1 MRRWFLALL
10 KRLYLRFSIQKP
22 EPPLSPRE
30 RAIAEA
36 YLQLDAKQ
44 RERREAGA
52 ELIAEMVEAVRM
64 SGAGPWKI
72 SPEVVQQS
80 NRLIASAQQAMA
92 QESSM
97 PLREGFPQNSQG
109 AFGDI
114 ELALQN
120 VDWMR
125 QINLSWLEFT
135 RWGIQQIILI
145 SRLYYIKNPILRRL
159 IDISAAYVFG
169 RGVEISSTDED
180 ANDVLKD
187 FVEDNKMVLGQI
199 GLAKLEKTK
208 YYDGNLFFAFFP
220 DKLATGKVKLR
231 TIDATEMQEIISDP
245 DDSDTEWYFK
255 RVWSQ
260 KIWNPGNGTWEVKS
274 QEAYYPALNYEPT
287 PKPASFNNI
296 PVMWD
301 VPIHHRKCG
310 EVAKWVFGCPII
322 YPAIDWARA
331 ARRFLEACMTVR
343 LSLASIAATL
353 TTKGG
358 QQAMEGAKQQ
368 LSTTVGPSAAIW
380 DTNPTP
386 VSASIFASGPGTTL
400 QAFNTRGGGGDPEDV
415 RQYKL
420 MCCMVCGVPETF
432 LADVSTGNLATATT
446 LDRPTELVF
455 MEKQEAWRED
465 LAIIA
470 KYVLKV
476 SSGASGGKLK
486 EALGTRAGKVRIVEM
501 RRYQDVTGRWIWEAD
516 KNAKAK
522 NIIEVTVNFPAI
534 REGDIPALITAT
546 TSAMTLGNTA
556 GQVVGIDEKAGV
568 RKLYDLLGMD
578 NADELTE
585 AMYNEDE
592 YDPDRTKEDLPAPL
606 LPAVPN
612 PGGEPQD
619 PNHPA
624 PAANGPVPV
633 AAHLRQPPTPP
644 PSTRPTTKEAFR
656 KLRGAL
662 EVFETVNG
670 K

>member
-1 MRRWFLALL
+1 MRRWLL
-10 KRLYLRFSIQKP
+10 TLLRKLYLRLSNHKPDPSI
-22 EPPLSPRE
+22 SPRE
-30 RAIAEA
+30 RALAEA
-36 YLQLDAKQ
+36 YVELDARQ

-64 SGAGPWKI
+64 SGQGPWKI

-97 PLREGFPQNSQG
+97 PLREGIPQIAQG

-180 ANDVLKD
+180 ANEVLKE
-187 FVEDNKMVLGQI
+187 FVEDNAMVLGQI

-208 YYDGNLFFAFFP
+208 YYDGNIFFAFFP
-220 DKLATGKVKLR
+220 DKVNTGKVKLR

-245 DDSDTEWYFK
+245 DDTDTEWYFK

-260 KIWNPGNGTWEVKS
+260 KIWNPANGTWDLIS
-274 QEAYYPALNYEPT
+274 QQAYYPALDFEPNE
-287 PKPASFNNI
+287 KPAMFNGI
-296 PVMWD
+296 PVLWD
-301 VPIHHRKCG
+301 IPIHHRKCG

-358 QQAMEGAKQQ
+358 QQALQGAKQQ
-368 LSTTVGPSAAIW
+368 LSTTVGPQAEIW

-465 LAIIA
+465 LTIIA

-486 EALGTRAGKVRIVEM
+486 EALDSRQVRKVRIVEA
-501 RRYQDVTGRWIWEAD
+501 RRYQNERGKWIWEKSA
-516 KNAKAK
+516 AKPDT
-522 NIIEVTVNFPAI
+522 IEVKVSFPSI
-534 REGDIPALITAT
+534 REGDIPQLVTAT
-546 TSAMTLGNTA
+546 TDAMTLGNKG

-568 RKLYDLLGMD
+568 RRLYELLGME
-578 NADELTE
+578 NGDELTE
-585 AMYNEDE
+585 EQYPEDE
-592 YDPDRTKEDLPAPL
+592 YDPDRTKEPLPAPIL
-606 LPAVPN
+606 KAMPD
-612 PGGEPQD
+612 PGGQPQD
-619 PNHPA
+619 PGGHDPA
-624 PAANGPVPV
+624 PQQA
-633 AAHLRQPPTPP
+633 QPPPMA
-644 PSTRPTTKEAFR
+644 RPATKEAFR
-656 KLRGAL
+656 KLKGAL
-662 EVFETVNG
+662 EAFETVNG
-670 K
+670 R

>member
-10 KRLYLRFSIQKP
+10 KRLYLRLSPQKP

-36 YLQLDAKQ
+36 YLELDAKQ

-64 SGAGPWKI
+64 SGSGPWKI

-80 NRLIASAQQAMA
+80 NRLIASAQKSMA
-92 QESSM
+92 QESAM
-97 PLREGFPQNSQG
+97 PLREAYPQMSQG

-169 RGVEISSTDED
+169 RGVEISSTNDT
-180 ANDVLKD
+180 ANEVLKQ
-187 FVEDNKMVLGQI
+187 FVEDNRMVLGQI
-199 GLAKLEKTK
+199 GLSKLEKAK
-208 YYDGNLFFAFFP
+208 YYDGNIFFAFFP
-220 DKLATGKVKLR
+220 DKLNTGKVKLR

-255 RVWSQ
+255 RSWSQ
-260 KIWNPGNGTWEVKS
+260 KIWNGDTGIWDFVTQTK
-274 QEAYYPALNYEPT
+274 YYPALNYEPT
-287 PKPASFNNI
+287 VKPKTFNTYEI
-296 PVMWD
+296 VWD

-343 LSLASIAATL
+343 LSLATIAATL

-386 VSASIFASGPGTTL
+386 VNAAIFASGPGTTL

-420 MCCMVCGVPETF
+420 MCCMVVGVPETF

-455 MEKQEAWRED
+455 MEKQEAWVED
-465 LAIIA
+465 LTIIA
-470 KYVLKV
+470 KYVLQI
-476 SSGASGGKLK
+476 SSGAAGGKLK
-486 EALGTRAGKVRIVEM
+486 ESLGGVKVRIVEAK
-501 RRYQDVTGRWIWEAD
+501 RHQNERGQWVWE
-516 KNAKAK
+516 KSTPQPGT
-522 NIIEVTVNFPAI
+522 IEVKVSFPSI
-534 REGDIPALITAT
+534 REGDIPALIQAT
-546 TSAMTLGNTA
+546 VLSMTLGDKG
-556 GQVVGIDEKAGV
+556 GQVVGIDEKVGV
-568 RKLYDLLGMD
+568 RRLYELNGIE
-578 NADELTE
+578 NGDEVTE
-585 AMYNEDE
+585 EQYPDDE
-592 YDPDRTKEDLPAPL
+592 YDPDRTKEPLPAPILPL
-606 LPAVPN
+606 LPS
-612 PGGEPQD
+612 PGGVPQAPGGSAIPPGA
-619 PNHPA
+619 PNSTVQP
-624 PAANGPVPV
+624 PAAPGQ
-633 AAHLRQPPTPP
+633 QP
-644 PSTRPTTKEAFR
+644 RPTTKEAFS
-656 KLRGAL
+656 KLKGAL
-662 EVFETVNG
+662 EAYETVNG

>member
-10 KRLYLRFSIQKP
+10 KRLYLRLSPQKP
-22 EPPLSPRE
+22 EPPLSARE

-36 YLQLDAKQ
+36 YIELDAKQ

-64 SGAGPWKI
+64 SGSGPWKI
-72 SPEVVQQS
+72 SQEVVQQS

-92 QESSM
+92 QESAV
-97 PLREGFPQNSQG
+97 PLREGVPQISQG

-120 VDWMR
+120 VDWQR

-159 IDISAAYVFG
+159 IDVCAAYVFG
-169 RGVEISSTDED
+169 RGVEMSSTNET
-180 ANDVLKD
+180 ANEVLKE
-187 FVEDNKMVLGQI
+187 FREDNAAVLGQV
-199 GLAKLEKTK
+199 GLAKMERMKD
-208 YYDGNLFFAFFP
+208 YDGNLFFAFFP
-220 DKLATGKVKLR
+220 DKVNTGKVKLR
-231 TIDATEMQEIISDP
+231 TIDATEMQEIVSDP
-245 DDSDTEWYFK
+245 DDSDTEWYFL

-260 KIWNPGNGTWEVKS
+260 KFWNEANGIWDFKS
-274 QEAYYPALNYEPT
+274 QKAYYPALNYEPT
-287 PKPASFNNI
+287 AKPASFNSI

-301 VPIHHRKCG
+301 TPVHHRKCG
-310 EVAKWVFGCPII
+310 DVAKWTFGCPRM

-343 LSLASIAATL
+343 LSLAQIVATL

-380 DTNPTP
+380 DTNPTA
-386 VSASIFASGPGTTL
+386 VNASIFASGPGTTL

-420 MCCMVCGVPETF
+420 MCCMTKGVPETF
-432 LADVSTGNLATATT
+432 LGDVSTGNLATATT

-455 MEKQEAWRED
+455 LAFQEEWRED
-465 LAIIA
+465 LTIIA
-470 KYVLKV
+470 KYVLKI
-476 SSGASGGKLK
+476 SSGAAGGKLK
-486 EALGTRAGKVRIVEM
+486 EAAGGVKLRIVEM
-501 RRYQDVTGRWIWEAD
+501 KRYQNERGQWVWEAD
-516 KNAKAK
+516 PDAKKKNL
-522 NIIEVTVNFPAI
+522 IEVKVSFPAI
-534 REGDIPALITAT
+534 REGDIPQLITAT
-546 TSAMTLGNTA
+546 TDAMTLGNKG

-568 RKLYDLLGMD
+568 RRLYELLGME
-578 NADELTE
+578 NGDELTE
-585 AMYNEDE
+585 EQYPEDE
-592 YDPDRTKEDLPAPL
+592 YDPDRTKEPLPAPIMKA
-606 LPAVPN
+606 LPD
-612 PGGEPQD
+612 PGGAPQ
-619 PNHPA
+619 A
-624 PAANGPVPV
+624 PGGID
-633 AAHLRQPPTPP
+633 PP
-644 PSTRPTTKEAFR
+644 PQQAAIPQPGQQPRATTKEAFS
-656 KLRGAL
+656 KLKGAL
-662 EVFETVNG
+662 EAYETVNG